1 MFLGLCTLADWIG
14 SNEAWFP
21 FCDVPGEGYLDVAR
35 QSARRAVAEIGLDIS
50 GQRGTLPG
58 GLPSFPRLFGFDPNA
73 IQQAAALD
81 TPLYEQ
87 LVVVESETGS
97 GKTEAA
103 LWRFARMYE
112 RGLVDGLYFALP
124 TRAAATQLHGRVT
137 RFVNQMFPG
146 SCPPEPVLA
155 VPGYLRA
162 GDITGRHLQD
172 YVVWWDD
179 DPDDATRGRR
189 WAAESAKRYLAA
201 QIAVGTVDQA
211 MMAALKVKHAHMRAA
226 CLARNLLVVDE
237 VHASDTYM
245 RGILRSLLDAHL
257 GAGGYALLMSATL
270 GSSARRQWLSTGRSD
285 ASVLPLDEAISSPY
299 PAVSVAAPD
308 GDRLIAVGENSW
320 EKTVRIDAW
329 PRMQSYEWVAERAL
343 QAARAGAKVLVI
355 RNTVDYAIGT
365 QQAVEQAA
373 PDDRNRNLLFA
384 CQGTLTLHHGR
395 FAAGDRRLLDSSV
408 EERLGKDRTNA
419 GGVVV
424 VGTQTLEQS
433 LDIDADLLIS
443 DLCPVD
449 VLLQRIGR
457 LHPAP
462 TGRPPPWLRSPR
474 LCRADTGRQRPHTAA
489 AKGTQPERAGPPR
502 VRVPGPPCPRGHLAA
517 DRRAPPVGYPPDEPE
532 AGGTGNPPRRPG
544 DNRPRARRRLAQP
557 RQQRQRRRNSRR
569 PDRQQR
575 HHPARQVLLCRQP
588 GHAIRLCG
596 GAHPHPARRR
606 GHRDKPRA
614 GAAEPVLPGP
624 AHRPDRT
631 ARPLAARA
639 CGRRPHS
646 TRPSQRRLHLQHR
659 RSGVPLRP
667 AGPAPGDAGSV
678 APNRCY

>member
-1 MFLGLCTLADWIG
+1 MTKTGCAPAYTRLFWAKAHPYRQRGPERVHLLEHHLADVGASFEALLAQPTIRQGLARSGGLDALDDVVAARLAVLVALHDIGKANVGFQTRVWEPQYLQGERRVGDAGHTLDLAPVLNGGDEETAGWFFDALGWWDEALGWDNDDGQTVCGLFIAALSHHGLPLQLEGQRALNPAIWRPFRGLDPADCVRRAGCLAREWFPAAWASDAPPLPSVPAFQHMFLGLCTLADWIG

-81 TPLYEQ
+81 TPLDEQ

-146 SCPPEPVLA
+146 GCPPEPVLA

-179 DPDDATRGRR
+179 HPDDATRGRR

-285 ASVLPLDEAISSPY
+285 ASVLPLDEATSSPY

-355 RNTVDYAIGT
+355 RNTVNYAIGT
-365 QQAVEQAA
+365 QQAVEQ
-373 PDDRNRNLLFA
+373 
-384 CQGTLTLHHGR
+384 GSGGESMGR
-395 FAAGDRRLLDSSV
+395 GAAGGSAAVARR
-408 EERLGKDRTNA
+408 A
-419 GGVVV
+419 GGN
-424 VGTQTLEQS
+424 
-433 LDIDADLLIS
+433 
-443 DLCPVD
+443 
-449 VLLQRIGR
+449 
-457 LHPAP
+457 
-462 TGRPPPWLRSPR
+462 
-474 LCRADTGRQRPHTAA
+474 
-489 AKGTQPERAGPPR
+489 
-502 VRVPGPPCPRGHLAA
+502 
-517 DRRAPPVGYPPDEPE
+517 RRAPARSGAVRADRGAL
-532 AGGTGNPPRRPG
+532 AGR
-544 DNRPRARRRLAQP
+544 
-557 RQQRQRRRNSRR
+557 
-569 PDRQQR
+569 
-575 HHPARQVLLCRQP
+575 
-588 GHAIRLCG
+588 G
-596 GAHPHPARRR
+596 G
-606 GHRDKPRA
+606 
-614 GAAEPVLPGP
+614 E
-624 AHRPDRT
+624 
-631 ARPLAARA
+631 ARPLGDRVRA
-639 CGRRPHS
+639 PHDS
-646 TRPSQRRLHLQHR
+646 DREATF
-659 RSGVPLRP
+659 
-667 AGPAPGDAGSV
+667 A
-678 APNRCY
+678 